1 MRGWLRRV
9 RGAISIGLT
18 WAAGWAPIGAVVGAV
33 LHFLLPG
40 SPLTLGSVIAL
51 NATTFAVLGFAG
63 GATFA
68 TLLRFTEG
76 HRRFHELS
84 LPRFTVWGALGGGLL
99 GGLAVAAGLW
109 GAGFG
114 TIGVA
119 MMGAATLL
127 GAGSAA
133 GTLAVARRADE
144 GPLLESGEA
153 VAEAGLTETER
164 RHLLGESD

>member
-1 MRGWLRRV
+1 MRGWLRRI
-9 RGAISIGLT
+9 RGAIGIGLT

-40 SPLTLGSVIAL
+40 APLTLGSVIAL
-51 NATTFAVLGFAG
+51 NATTFAALGFAG

-84 LPRFTVWGALGGGLL
+84 LPRFAVWGALGGGLL
-99 GGLAVAAGLW
+99 GGLAVTVGLW

-114 TIGVA
+114 PIGVA

-133 GTLAVARRADE
+133 GSLAVARMADE
-144 GPLLESGEA
+144 GPMLESGEP

-164 RHLLGESD
+164 RHLLGETN

>member
-1 MRGWLRRV
+1 MRGWLRRL
-9 RGAISIGLT
+9 RGAIGIGLT
-18 WAAGWAPIGAVVGAV
+18 WAAGWAPIGAVLGAV

-40 SPLTLGSVIAL
+40 APLGLGSVMAL

-76 HRRFHELS
+76 QRRFHELS
-84 LPRFTVWGALGGGLL
+84 LTRFTIWGALGGGLL

-114 TIGVA
+114 PIGVA

-133 GTLAVARRADE
+133 GTLAVARAADE
-144 GPLLESGEA
+144 GPRLEDGEA
-153 VAEAGLTETER
+153 VAEAGLSERER
-164 RHLLGESD
+164 RHLLGERD